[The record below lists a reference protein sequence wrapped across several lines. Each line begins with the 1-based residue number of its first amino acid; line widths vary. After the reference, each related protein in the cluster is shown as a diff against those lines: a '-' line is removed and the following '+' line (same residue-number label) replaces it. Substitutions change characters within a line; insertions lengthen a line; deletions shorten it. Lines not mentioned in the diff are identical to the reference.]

1 VFAFLGLDMY
11 QSEQMNVVG
20 KRSLIDLLRGF
31 FWLCHPGPVML
42 NVIAVTAF
50 ALLATRPY
58 IYWNI
63 LLLAVSAHLAMQLS
77 IAIFNDY
84 CDRQRDVLS
93 KKNKPIVRGLVSPR
107 EALVATFLLMF
118 IMIMLLIPLN
128 RLALLISLLY
138 LACGQSYNLGLKTTP
153 LGGVIFALAIP
164 LIPAYAFVAM
174 DRFVPWVLWQIP
186 IAALLGLALHLAN
199 TLPDIEQD
207 QANRVRNLVVVLG
220 EKKAI
225 AAISLLIF
233 LACILI
239 EVLAVTGLVPSQTG
253 LRLPTL
259 IVVVLSV
266 CILFILF
273 RSKESHQM
281 YQIYFYLV
289 VLTCLILAS
298 GWLASALM
306 V

>member
-1 VFAFLGLDMY
+1 MHEL
-11 QSEQMNVVG
+11 EHMNAGG
-20 KRSLIDLLRGF
+20 KRHPVDVLRGF

-58 IYWNI
+58 IYWKI
-63 LLLAVSAHLAMQLS
+63 LVLAVTAHLAMQLS

-107 EALVATFLLMF
+107 EALVATFLSIL
-118 IMIMLLIPLN
+118 IMLILLIPLN
-128 RLALLISLLY
+128 RLALVISLLY

-153 LGGVIFALAIP
+153 IGGVVFALAIP

-174 DRFVPWVLWQIP
+174 NRFVPWVLWQIP

-199 TLPDIEQD
+199 TLPDTEQD
-207 QANRVRNLVVVLG
+207 QANQVRNLVVVLG
-220 EKKAI
+220 RKRAI
-225 AAISLLIF
+225 AAISLLIL
-233 LACILI
+233 LACVLITIL
-239 EVLAVTGLVPSQTG
+239 AMTGLVPCEPR
-253 LRLPTL
+253 LLLPTL
-259 IVVVLSV
+259 LVVILSV
-266 CILFILF
+266 GILFILF
-273 RSKESHQM
+273 RSKESHQT

-289 VLTCLILAS
+289 VLTCLVLAG
-298 GWLASALM
+298 GWLASAL
-306 V
+306 VV

>member
-1 VFAFLGLDMY
+1 MHQV
-11 QSEQMNVVG
+11 QHMNAVR
-20 KRSLIDLLRGF
+20 KRCPIDALRGF

-58 IYWNI
+58 IYWN
-63 LLLAVSAHLAMQLS
+63 LLILAVTAHLAMQLS

-107 EALVATFLLMF
+107 EALVAAVLSTF
-118 IMIMLLIPLN
+118 IMVMLLIPLN

-153 LGGVIFALAIP
+153 MGGVVFALAIP

-207 QANRVRNLVVVLG
+207 QANQVRNLVVVLG
-220 EKKAI
+220 RKKAI
-225 AAISLLIF
+225 ATISVLILL
-233 LACILI
+233 ASILI
-239 EVLAVTGLVPSQTG
+239 EGLAMTGLVPSQPQ

-259 IVVVLSV
+259 LVVISSV
-266 CILFILF
+266 GILFVSF
-273 RSKESHQM
+273 RSKESHHMHQM
-281 YQIYFYLV
+281 YFYLV
-289 VLTCLILAS
+289 VLTCLVLAT
-298 GWLASALM
+298 GWLVSAL
-306 V
+306 VV